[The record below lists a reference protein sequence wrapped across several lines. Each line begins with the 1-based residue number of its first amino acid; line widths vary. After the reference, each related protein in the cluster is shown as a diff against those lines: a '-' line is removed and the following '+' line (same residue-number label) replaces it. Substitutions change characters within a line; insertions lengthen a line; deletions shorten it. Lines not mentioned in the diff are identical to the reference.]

1 VGGASEVGDSEAG
14 LAVNC
19 PRNRKGTIVA
29 EEGFPNR
36 NRALSALDI
45 YRDAMRAYIAPIL
58 EREHGPDWIRSQ
70 VLNATARG
78 RNPSSYGRRLQSLQ
92 RGTSPRDLIDIA
104 EIPFLIQD
112 NARLFPDLDQSDTR
126 RMQEIRRLRNEL
138 AHPHHSTYTP
148 DVEAV
153 IEQCALVLERCGLSA
168 AAEEVRRL
176 AHAEDDRG

>member
-1 VGGASEVGDSEAG
+1 M
-14 LAVNC
+14 
-19 PRNRKGTIVA
+19 A
-29 EEGFPNR
+29 EEGLPNR

-78 RNPSSYGRRLQSLQ
+78 RNPPSYERRLQSLQ
-92 RGTSPRDLIDIA
+92 RGTPPRDLIDLA

-112 NARLFPDLDQSDTR
+112 NASLFSDLDQSDTR
-126 RMQEIRRLRNEL
+126 RMQEIRRLRNEVF
-138 AHPHHSTYTP
+138 HSLHDHDIYTH
-148 DVEAV
+148 DVDAIVER
-153 IEQCALVLERCGLSA
+153 CALVLERCGLPA
-168 AAEEVRRL
+168 AVEEVRRL